1 MLLTISNNVTE
12 AAPLVRTNSREV
24 SSMSISARL
33 ATARHNSASNMGLS
47 YQIRSNI
54 SAGIIQDITPD
65 SFSDGGLF
73 VDTATA
79 LAHAGEM
86 IAAGAA
92 LIDVGAESTKPN
104 ATALSWEQE
113 WGRLEPVL
121 KPLLEQYPMQI
132 SVDSYHAETI
142 EQALRIG
149 PIIVN
154 DVSGMNNPAMVAVV
168 AKYKPNIIIS
178 HLPGQSIPDAHA
190 HAPVGDSNQV
200 RRELLVCAREL
211 EYLGMPH
218 DRIILDPGIGFGK
231 TMALNHELL
240 TFASLIPDY
249 PVMIGYSRKRF
260 LGETRMELAPNLA
273 AGRIAID
280 AGAVYLRVHDV
291 AGHAVLLHRA
301 QL

>member
-1 MLLTISNNVTE
+1 MVQ
-12 AAPLVRTNSREV
+12 LV
-24 SSMSISARL
+24 
-33 ATARHNSASNMGLS
+33 
-47 YQIRSNI
+47 
-54 SAGIIQDITPD
+54 GILNITPD